1 MRSVCSLPGV
11 AGVAMAHT
19 IHCSLVVFSLDHG
32 ELSLYVV
39 DNRLPS
45 RPLHHGEN
53 LDDALTTLLSET
65 IGQKPNMYAE
75 QLYTTSDPVEKGSI
89 VVVYMALVSE
99 SALPLR
105 AIAHMQSSFLERDI
119 LAYALQRL
127 RWKIEY
133 TNAVYALLPQ
143 VFTLTELQRT
153 YEAILGRRLD
163 KRNFRKKILS
173 LGMLKSTGKKRK
185 LGVTRPAETYTFRTR
200 TLRYLDVI

>member
-1 MRSVCSLPGV
+1 
-11 AGVAMAHT
+11 MAHT